1 MTRRQAN
8 TLMALVVALTVPQI
22 ACEALLFRG
31 QVPNRRPGKRKTGKH
46 IPTPLVT
53 GKKGKRPLA
62 TGPKGKPLTAT
73 NTKPRRLV
81 IPPRG
86 RLIFDPA
93 PIERQR
99 KR

>member
-22 ACEALLFRG
+22 ACEALLLRG
-31 QVPNRRPGKRKTGKH
+31 QVPNRRNAKGKTEKPDPPPSVTKKKKRPSANKAKGKH
-46 IPTPLVT
+46 S
-53 GKKGKRPLA
+53 K
-62 TGPKGKPLTAT
+62 AT
-73 NTKPRRLV
+73 NAKPRKLAM
-81 IPPRG
+81 PPRG

-93 PIERQR
+93 PIELQL